1 MSSMLQPHAP
11 SIQIGGPS
19 PTGAPGG
26 LPGLQGAPQGP
37 GLGGPKPAGQGGD
50 PIANVKA
57 ALNAALEDLDQAK
70 ASEHD
75 PQDKALIVGIQA
87 SIHKLLG
94 AGQAAEDSIM
104 GGGPGTKLVR
114 KATPPAAGPGY

>member
-1 MSSMLQPHAP
+1 MSSMLQAPPP
-11 SIQIGGPS
+11 SIQIGGP
-19 PTGAPGG
+19 GAGPGG
-26 LPGLQGAPQGP
+26 PGGP
-37 GLGGPKPAGQGGD
+37 PPLGPAGPKPGGGD

-57 ALNAALEDLDQAK
+57 ALSAALDDLDEAK
-70 ASEHD
+70 NNEHD